1 MPGGIYFERS
11 IYLFLKKYN
20 KYLESEDVVL
30 NETRFERA
38 RKSQLYSKI
47 AVISILRIFAF
58 SLRLFFLAYGINVTI
73 SYLVILLGIPVGQLS
88 LLFSFT
94 PGAIGVLEGGWF
106 GVLKVAN
113 VPKGIIGNFL
123 VGQRFYWIVFSL
135 LTLGLCYL
143 LNKLNFAFPF
153 DDSTP

>member
-1 MPGGIYFERS
+1 M
-11 IYLFLKKYN
+11 
-20 KYLESEDVVL
+20 
-30 NETRFERA
+30 
-38 RKSQLYSKI
+38 
-47 AVISILRIFAF
+47 ISILRIFAF